1 MTETLSV
8 YSDFVCPFC
17 YLGRESLREY
27 VDESTE
33 PPDVQ
38 WELFDLRGYK
48 RAPDGSIQDDVDD
61 GKDEDY
67 FDQVR
72 ENVARLQEEYDAEMV
87 SLDTIGEVD
96 SWNAQQAAL
105 FVRQTEDEETF
116 TAFYDA
122 VFDALWQEGR
132 DIGDPD
138 VLSDIAEGV
147 GIDPDAVRDAT
158 EDPQLESELKSEFE
172 AAQKRGITGI
182 PTFVYDGHAAR
193 GAVPPEH
200 LKRLVGET

>member
-48 RAPDGSIQDDVDD
+48 RAPDGSIQ
-61 GKDEDY
+61 
-67 FDQVR
+67 
-72 ENVARLQEEYDAEMV
+72 NVARLQEEYDAEMV

-116 TAFYDA
+116 TAFYDT

-138 VLSDIAEGV
+138 VLADIAEGV

-158 EDPQLESELKSEFE
+158 EDPQLESELKNEFE
-172 AAQKRGITGI
+172 AAQQRGITGI

-200 LKRLVGET
+200 LKRLMGET